1 MARFFLFIGRL
12 VTNQILNVVHM
23 ILSKEILRDI
33 ADQHLIIP
41 AEDLFLLPEKVLQ
54 FGTGV
59 LLRGLPDYFID
70 KANRNGIFNGRVV
83 VVKSTGNGDTADF
96 DKQDSLYTL
105 GIRGIE
111 DGKNVEENIISSA
124 ISRVVS
130 AEINWSDIIALA
142 KEPELKIVVSNTTE
156 VGIQLVNE
164 DIHQSP
170 PKSFPAKLL
179 AVLFERYQTL
189 RDTRDAGL
197 VIIAT
202 ELIPEN
208 GKKLESIVY
217 ELAVYNQL
225 DEGFLTWSRANNIF
239 CNSLVDRIVPG
250 KPDADKLAELQAG
263 LGYEDQLLILA
274 EPYRLWAV
282 EGDERVAAALSFMQA
297 DHGLIVKPDIEIYRE
312 LKVRL
317 LNGTHTLTSGIAVLS
332 GIETVKNGMDH
343 QEIHQY
349 VEEVMRTEIAKAI
362 PYEVA
367 EEEAIA
373 FSNTVIDRFA
383 NPHIKHL
390 WLSITM
396 QYTMKLKIR
405 ILPVLLKYYQL
416 YQQTP
421 EYIVFGFAA
430 YLHFMRIQK
439 EEGGKY
445 YASYQGDTYVVTDD
459 SAAYFLE
466 KTAGNT
472 VPDYLDA
479 VLNDTA
485 FWTADLNSL
494 PGFTDAVKVQY
505 NNILEKGIANALVDL
520 NK

>member
-1 MARFFLFIGRL
+1 
-12 VTNQILNVVHM
+12 M
-23 ILSKEILRDI
+23 ILSKEILKDI
-33 ADQHLIIP
+33 ADQHLVVP
-41 AEDLFLLPEKVLQ
+41 SQELFSLPEKVLQ

-70 KANRNGIFNGRVV
+70 KANRKGIFNGRVV
-83 VVKSTGNGDTADF
+83 VVKSTGNGDTAEF
-96 DKQDSLYTL
+96 DRQDSLYTL

-111 DGKNVEENIISSA
+111 NGENVEQNIISSA

-130 AEINWSDIIALA
+130 AEKDWAAILQLA
-142 KEPELKIVVSNTTE
+142 KSPELRIVVSNTTE

-164 DIHQSP
+164 SISQQP

-179 AVLFERYQTL
+179 AVLYERYKTL
-189 RDTRDAGL
+189 GDSASAGL

-202 ELIPEN
+202 ELIPDN
-208 GKKLESIVY
+208 GKKLEGIVY
-217 ELAVYNQL
+217 EIAAFNKLEAA
-225 DEGFLTWSRANNIF
+225 FISWSKANNIF

-250 KPDADKLAELQAG
+250 KPDATRLAELQAE

-282 EGDERVAAALSFMQA
+282 EGDEKVAAVLSFMQA
-297 DHGLIVKPDIEIYRE
+297 DKGLIVKPDIEIYRE

-317 LNGTHTLTSGIAVLS
+317 LNGTHTLSSGIAVLS
-332 GIETVKNGMDH
+332 AIDTVKNGMDNTGLRR
-343 QEIHQY
+343 Y
-349 VEEVMRTEIAKAI
+349 VEEVMRSEIAQAI
-362 PYEVA
+362 PYDVT
-367 EEEAIA
+367 EEEALA
-373 FSNTVIDRFA
+373 FSDTVIDRFA

-396 QYTMKLKIR
+396 QYSMKLRIR
-405 ILPVLLKYYQL
+405 ILPVLTRYYEL
-416 YQQTP
+416 YNKAP

-430 YLHFMRIQK
+430 YLHFMRVQK
-439 EEGGKY
+439 EEEGKY
-445 YASYQGDTYVVTDD
+445 YGRYNGISYLITDD

-466 KTAGNT
+466 KTQEHT
-472 VPDYLDA
+472 ESEYVDA

-485 FWTADLNSL
+485 FWTTDLTALN
-494 PGFTDAVKVQY
+494 GFTAAVKQQY
-505 NNILEKGIANALVDL
+505 NAILGKGIKVALEDL